1 MRDKFCP
8 LCNGKPKSLQID
20 PEKCKGCSLCAR
32 NCPVE
37 AITGEVKKPFVI
49 DTEKCIRCNA
59 CVRNCKFGA
68 IREV

>member
-1 MRDKFCP
+1 MRAQ
-8 LCNGKPKSLQID
+8 L
-20 PEKCKGCSLCAR
+20 
-32 NCPVE
+32 PVE

-59 CVRNCKFGA
+59 CVKNCKFGA